1 MYKLCFFVPKSHVE
15 SVKLALFALGAGKI
29 GNYDCCAWQ
38 VASTQDYPTT
48 AVTIIAT
55 GNRFIGD
62 IEVSGQLQVDGT
74 MEGSICAQDTMT
86 VGAKGQV
93 NGCVKGQLVQIA
105 GRFEGEMW
113 CQDLTIFSG
122 GLVSGKVHC
131 QQMVIEPGGSF
142 LGSFYYGAS
151 FSL

>member
-1 MYKLCFFVPKSHVE
+1 MAIFNQTH
-15 SVKLALFALGAGKI
+15 
-29 GNYDCCAWQ
+29 
-38 VASTQDYPTT
+38 STQDYPTT

-55 GNRFIGD
+55 VNRFIGD
-62 IEVSGQLQVDGT
+62 IEVSGQLQVDGA

-113 CQDLTIFSG
+113 CQDLTIFPG

-131 QQMVIEPGGSF
+131 QQMVIEPGGRF
-142 LGSFYYGAS
+142 LGHRDEIAAQGHDDYSQLELTS
-151 FSL
+151 VLLEPIEV